1 VDQFELIEQFRP
13 APATWVAE
21 VLARAAAM
29 PDRDDIAE
37 AATERAA
44 AEARAEQRETASMLN
59 RMQGDPIGNVSRA
72 ATAVSEARDRVND
85 LESQL
90 ETARGRLTRASE
102 SLAHW
107 SGAADEVVAT
117 ARRSAVTDD
126 PMEQAQRRAHQAFTE
141 HTREL
146 VASRAAGA
154 PRQVRSRRP
163 FVGEVSRS
171 ESCQWCIDQ
180 NVSDEDSYLLHSDP
194 ELAVPVTTP
203 EQAAAA
209 ERRRHGSYAEV
220 TR

>member
-13 APATWVAE
+13 APATSVAE

-29 PDRDDIAE
+29 PDRDDITE

-44 AEARAEQRETASMLN
+44 AEARAEQRETAAMLN

-107 SGAADEVVAT
+107 SGAADGVIAT
-117 ARRSAVTDD
+117 ARRSAATDD
-126 PMEQAQRRAHQAFTE
+126 PMEQAQRRAHAAFTE
-141 HTREL
+141 ITRTKMAARSARAPRRAARPF
-146 VASRAAGA
+146 ASRGS
-154 PRQVRSRRP
+154 VT
-163 FVGEVSRS
+163 RS
-171 ESCQWCIDQ
+171 ECCQWCIDQ

-203 EQAAAA
+203 EQAA
-209 ERRRHGSYAEV
+209 ERRHRGGAVIS
-220 TR
+220 R